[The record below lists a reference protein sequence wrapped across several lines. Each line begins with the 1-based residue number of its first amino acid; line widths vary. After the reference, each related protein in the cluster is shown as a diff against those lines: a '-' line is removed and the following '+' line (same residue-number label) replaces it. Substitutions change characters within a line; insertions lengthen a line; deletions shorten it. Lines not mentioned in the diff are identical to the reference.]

1 MQERELGPGGP
12 GARTLVAVTPVWA
25 ARGVVAIGAVAALT
39 LVGESLGLGV
49 ALVALA
55 LGELAARVRSPVAIP
70 GQDLRVAEAPPRDR
84 WVRVWWVLAAA
95 LACVP
100 VLRAAPWVVVPAL
113 VASAALAS
121 LAATGGRRWG
131 QLMAGLGVLW
141 ARLPAG
147 PVLTAFVSARGIAPR
162 PALIRGLALAGALLA
177 VFVPL
182 LMSADAAFAELL
194 ERTVDLDVA
203 GAVERALVAALVLT
217 LGGALLHVKL
227 RPPNPGPLPAGH
239 ALGATESN
247 IALGA
252 LVSLFATFVALQ
264 FATLFGGSG
273 YVLRTAGLTYA
284 EYARSGFA
292 QLLAVAVLTF
302 AVLAA
307 GRRWA
312 RPHRALEVALCLLT
326 LVVLAS
332 ALRRLG
338 LYEETYGFT
347 RLRFAAH
354 AGLLYL
360 GALFALVLFTR
371 APQAL
376 VAVTAAAVLAFAL
389 SDPERR
395 IAEHNVARYERTGK
409 LDVAYLETLGAD
421 AAPALAAVTVPP
433 CVGDDGIAGFNLA
446 RAAARRTSTDRRTG
460 ASGRCDPRR
469 PSR

>member
-1 MQERELGPGGP
+1 L
-12 GARTLVAVTPVWA
+12 ARAETPAWA
-25 ARGVVAIGAVAALT
+25 ARGVVAIGALAGAT

-55 LGELAARVRSPVAIP
+55 TGALAARVRPPAAIP
-70 GQDLRVAEAPPRDR
+70 ERDLRAAEPPPRDR

-95 LACVP
+95 LALIP
-100 VLRAAPWVVVPAL
+100 VLRAAAWVVVPAL
-113 VASAALAS
+113 VAAAALAS

-131 QLMAGLGVLW
+131 QLLAGLSALG

-147 PVLTAFVSARGIAPR
+147 PVLVAFVCARGMAPR
-162 PALIRGLALAGALLA
+162 PALVRGLALALALLTL
-177 VFVPL
+177 FIPL

-194 ERTVDLDVA
+194 ETAVQWDTA
-203 GAVERALVAALVLT
+203 GAIERVLVAALVLT

-227 RPPNPGPLPAGH
+227 RPPNPAPLPAGTV
-239 ALGATESN
+239 LGETESN

-252 LVSLFATFVALQ
+252 LVAVFAAFVALQ
-264 FATLFGGSG
+264 FATLFGGSAH
-273 YVLRTAGLTYA
+273 VARTAGLTYA

-292 QLLAVAVLTF
+292 QLLAVAALTF

-312 RPHRALEVALCLLT
+312 RPQRALEIALCLLT

-347 RLRFAAH
+347 RLRFDAH
-354 AGLLYL
+354 AALLYL

-371 APQAL
+371 APQAI
-376 VAVTAAAVLAFAL
+376 VAVTASAVLLFAL

-395 IAEHNVARYERTGK
+395 IAEHNVERYERTGK
-409 LDVAYLETLGAD
+409 LDIAYLRTLGAD
-421 AAPALAAVTVPP
+421 AAPALAAVTAPP
-433 CVGDDGIAGFNLA
+433 CVADDSLAGFNLA
-446 RAAARRTSTDRRTG
+446 RAAARRTRTG
-460 ASGRCDPRR
+460 RSTAASARCDPRH